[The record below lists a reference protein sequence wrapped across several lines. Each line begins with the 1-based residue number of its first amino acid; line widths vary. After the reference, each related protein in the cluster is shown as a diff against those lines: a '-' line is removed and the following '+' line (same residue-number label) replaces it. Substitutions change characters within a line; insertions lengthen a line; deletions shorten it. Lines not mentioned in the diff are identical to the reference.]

1 MTSITDHISNKK
13 ENNMDSI
20 SQDRVLNNNT
30 AVSWGYSD
38 RNGNGSEIPKFRSFP
53 PSLLP
58 LSPLPVS
65 PSSYLAIPPG
75 LSPTDF
81 LSSPLFSSMNYANLP
96 SPATGAFAGQA
107 FHHYMSDS
115 ANYNQQLGMKEK
127 EKFSSD
133 FSFQPETK
141 PAAISSSI
149 FQSSFAVE
157 ESMKRQQE
165 AWKFN
170 KPTNQTEFSLEKV
183 EVKSEF
189 APMKSFR
196 TSEMATTQEKMQSS
210 SAPLSS
216 HDQYTRP
223 PQYIREQRKT
233 DDGYNWRKYGQKN
246 VKGSENPRSY
256 YKCSF
261 RGCPMKKKVETSL
274 DGQITEIV
282 YKGSHNHPKPQFNRR
297 SSSQSIQPSSY
308 TNMGNPDHSA
318 VTVGNTQM
326 ESVTAQEDSSAS
338 VGEDEF
344 DQRSPTSN
352 SAGDDDEN
360 EPEAKRW
367 KKENE
372 NEGISASGSR
382 TVREP
387 RVVVQT
393 TSEIDIL
400 DDGYRWRK
408 YGQKVVKGNPNPRSY
423 YKCTFIGCPVRK
435 HVERAS
441 QDMRAVIT
449 TYEGKHNHDVPAARG
464 SGNYAVNRP
473 QSNANSSS
481 YVPMPI
487 RPSAMPTH
495 INQTSYSDSFQNTR
509 LPTSANQSPYTL
521 QRLQGQGGFPFS
533 GYTNQNQAAYMDQ
546 TQRSE
551 GRNTFLESFFSED
564 Y

>member
-1 MTSITDHISNKK
+1 
-13 ENNMDSI
+13 MDSI
-20 SQDRVLNNNT
+20 SQARVNNNT

-38 RNGNGSEIPKFRSFP
+38 RNGSGEIPKFRSFP
-53 PSLLP
+53 PSSLP
-58 LSPLPVS
+58 LSPPLVS
-65 PSSYLAIPPG
+65 PSSYLAIPTG

-81 LSSPLFSSMNYANLP
+81 LNSPLFSSINYANLP
-96 SPATGAFAGQA
+96 SPTTGAFTGQA
-107 FHHYMSDS
+107 FNYVSDS
-115 ANYNQQLGMKEK
+115 ANHNQQLGMKE
-127 EKFSSD
+127 EDKFSSD

-165 AWKFN
+165 AAWNFN

-189 APMKSFR
+189 APMTSFG

-210 SAPLSS
+210 SVPLSS

-282 YKGSHNHPKPQFNRR
+282 YKGSHNHPKPQSNRR
-297 SSSQSIQPSSY
+297 SSSQSIQPSSC
-308 TNMGNPDHSA
+308 TNMGIPDHSA

-326 ESVTAQEDSSAS
+326 ESVTAREDSSVS

-352 SAGDDDEN
+352 SAGDEDEN

-367 KKENE
+367 KRENE
-372 NEGISASGSR
+372 NEGLSASGSR

-473 QSNANSSS
+473 QPNANSSS

-487 RPSAMPTH
+487 RPSAMANQ
-495 INQTSYSDSFQNTR
+495 INQTSYSDSFQNSR
-509 LPTSANQSPYTL
+509 LPASASQSPYTI
-521 QRLQGQGGFPFS
+521 QMLQGQGGVPFS
-533 GYTNQNQAAYMDQ
+533 GYTNQNQAYTDQ

-551 GRNTFLESFFSED
+551 GRNTFLDSFFPED